1 MSVSIRPKEEKRYLA
16 SRTPLSSGEARRQLG
31 KKQVK
36 HQIVLDE
43 ASTSDD
49 IFTTPHEIKEK
60 NKTQFFVELTLS

>member
-1 MSVSIRPKEEKRYLA
+1 M
-16 SRTPLSSGEARRQLG
+16 SSGEARRQLG